1 MSFPFLSLLVTEIH
15 LHDKRR
21 AVHEV
26 NDVGTLVSPSP
37 RVRGIDSRVANRGL
51 DPIARTVATRVT
63 SQGSAGMRGRRRG
76 TLHGLSTGRQ
86 SRDVR
91 FGRVFSCDRSGFAP
105 RTESSLSSLSSLFLS
120 LSHPLSLSPSV
131 SYLYSWKPRVGSFAY
146 GDCYGERDLGRSHI
160 SSRDPSTRRQSLA
173 RSIHVARDGSRE
185 ESNLRIATAPTG
197 PSSPPQRHRLT
208 IQPYN
213 LFELTLESPDSS

>member
-1 MSFPFLSLLVTEIH
+1 MSGRWPL
-15 LHDKRR
+15 
-21 AVHEV
+21 
-26 NDVGTLVSPSP
+26 SP

-63 SQGSAGMRGRRRG
+63 SQGSAGMRGRRWG
-76 TLHGLSTGRQ
+76 TLHGLSTSRQ
-86 SRDVR
+86 SRDDRRPVR
-91 FGRVFSCDRSGFAP
+91 ESLLVRPERLCAADGVFSFLPFVSFP
-105 RTESSLSSLSSLFLS
+105 QSLSP
-120 LSHPLSLSPSV
+120 PLSLSPSI

-146 GDCYGERDLGRSHI
+146 SDCYGERDLGRSHI

-185 ESNLRIATAPTG
+185 ESNLRIATG